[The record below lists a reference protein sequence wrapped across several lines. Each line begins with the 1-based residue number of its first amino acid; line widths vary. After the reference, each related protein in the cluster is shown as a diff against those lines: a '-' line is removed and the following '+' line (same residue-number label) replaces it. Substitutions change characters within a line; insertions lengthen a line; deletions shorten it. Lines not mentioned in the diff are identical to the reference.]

1 MICAYC
7 GYDADNYN
15 ICPGCKRDLTVYKRI
30 RLASDLCYNEGLR
43 KANVRDLSGAIDEL
57 TKSLKYDKNNIDARN
72 LLGLIY
78 FEIGEPVNAM
88 AEWVISKNL
97 MPENNLADGYLNELQ
112 KNRNMLSRMD
122 EATMKYNQ
130 ALACVE
136 REEFDLAKIQLKS
149 LVSKNPGM
157 IRARSLLALLYLQDS
172 EGKAATRELRQ
183 AAKVDVGNPTINTYL
198 QEVKYL
204 SKDETKKD
212 SLSSIDS
219 PTVSYLMDYSKV
231 SIVNIIIGII
241 VGVLV
246 SLFLIFPAIK
256 QNNNED
262 ARLALINANE
272 EKRSNQ
278 NDVEALEQTIEVLQ
292 EKLEEYE
299 GSSNIKMS
307 YENLF
312 NTLNAINEE
321 DLEKASEYY
330 ALISRDILDEAG
342 KNVYDSLSETVG
354 NYALTSGYENANALM
369 EQEEY
374 EVAIIEYKK
383 LIDSTETY
391 DDGNAMYN
399 LAICY
404 TRTDNNEKALEY
416 FNRVI
421 ELFPDSEIASKASD
435 EIENMTR

>member
-1 MICAYC
+1 MICIYC

-15 ICPGCKRDLTVYKRI
+15 VCPGCKRDLVVYKRI
-30 RLASDLCYNEGLR
+30 RIASDLCYNEGLR

-57 TKSLKYDKNNIDARN
+57 TKSLKYDKNHIDARN

-112 KNRNMLSRMD
+112 KNGNVLRRMD
-122 EATMKYNQ
+122 EATKKYNQ

-136 REEFDLAKIQLKS
+136 RKDFDLAKVQLKS

-212 SLSSIDS
+212 PLSNMDS

-256 QNNNED
+256 QNSNED
-262 ARLALINANE
+262 ARLALISANE
-272 EKRSNQ
+272 QKRSNQ

-307 YENLF
+307 YENLLK
-312 NTLNAINEE
+312 TLNAINEE
-321 DLEKASEYY
+321 DLASASEHF
-330 ALISRDILDEAG
+330 ALISKDVLDETG
-342 KNVYDSLSETVG
+342 KNVYDIFSESIG
-354 NYALTSGYENANALM
+354 NYVIESSYESADSLM
-369 EQEEY
+369 EEEEF
-374 EVAIIEYKK
+374 EVAVLEYKK
-383 LIDSTETY
+383 IIEKIEDY
-391 DDGNAMYN
+391 DEGNALYK
-399 LAICY
+399 LALCY
-404 TRTDNNEKALEY
+404 EKLEKNDQAVGY

-421 ELFPDSEIASKASD
+421 ELFPDSEIASKATE